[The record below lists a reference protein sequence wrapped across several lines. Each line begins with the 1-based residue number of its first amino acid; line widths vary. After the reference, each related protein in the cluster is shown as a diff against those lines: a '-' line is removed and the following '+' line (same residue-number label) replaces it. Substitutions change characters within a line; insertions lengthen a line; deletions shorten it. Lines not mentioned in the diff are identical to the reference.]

1 MLYHNGSRLM
11 LIDTA
16 TGHSKQIF
24 SAPREGI
31 YGPELSPNA
40 REIYVNITQTQSD
53 IVLAKLTPRAP

>member
-1 MLYHNGSRLM
+1 M

-16 TGHSKQIF
+16 TRRSKQIF

-31 YGPELSPNA
+31 FGPVLSPNA

-53 IVLAKLTPRAP
+53 IVLARLTMGTPARTSAP